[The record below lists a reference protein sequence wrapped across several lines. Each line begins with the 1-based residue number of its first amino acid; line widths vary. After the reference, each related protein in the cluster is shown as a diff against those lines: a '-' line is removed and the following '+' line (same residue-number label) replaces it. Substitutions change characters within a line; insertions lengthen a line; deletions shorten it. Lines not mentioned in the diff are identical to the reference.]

1 MKLVASKEIKEKF
14 SIEEDKITSDEN
26 YRKEKILEL
35 NKSNSIKVEIKENV
49 IVVKEFIRD

>member
-14 SIEEDKITSDEN
+14 SIEEDKIISDEN
-26 YRKEKILEL
+26 YRKDKISEL
-35 NKSNSIKVEIKENV
+35 NKSDKIKVEIKENT

>member
-14 SIEEDKITSDEN
+14 SIEEYKITSDEN

-49 IVVKEFIRD
+49 IIVKEFIRD